1 MKSSPTLIL
10 AGALIVAGLQLAVL
24 TGCVGGG
31 GGYVDDGGYY
41 GGDPVF
47 YGGVYVHGGGGWY
60 RGHDDHAYAHPG
72 FHPGPAGHSAPAHS
86 APAPSG
92 GGGDHRR

>member
-1 MKSSPTLIL
+1 MKSSSKFILTGTLL
-10 AGALIVAGLQLAVL
+10 AAGLQLAVL

-31 GGYVDDGGYY
+31 GGYADDGGYY

-47 YGGVYVHGGGGWY
+47 YGGVYVNGGGGGWY
-60 RGHDDHAYAHPG
+60 RGHDDHAYAHPAY
-72 FHPGPAGHSAPAHS
+72 HPSPAAHAAPAHS

-92 GGGDHRR
+92 GDHRR